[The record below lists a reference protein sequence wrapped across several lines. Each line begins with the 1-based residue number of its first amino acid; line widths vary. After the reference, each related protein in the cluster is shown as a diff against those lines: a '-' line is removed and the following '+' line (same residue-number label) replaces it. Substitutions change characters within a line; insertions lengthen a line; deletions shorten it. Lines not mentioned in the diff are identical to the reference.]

1 MNCGFKKQDSNPV
14 LRIYQRFAH
23 VKFFLP
29 NFQFFRV
36 FLPRASFS
44 PLFSS
49 KTYQKPLYSV
59 FFCAILGLSM
69 PFLCNI
75 KRPAFFTTGYN
86 KHLCNN
92 DCNILVCGLQGFLM
106 VKVEKSMV
114 LCKRKGFLLCRR
126 KMKRKSV
133 SHHRVTK

>member
-29 NFQFFRV
+29 NFQFFHV
-36 FLPRASFS
+36 FLPRSSFS
-44 PLFSS
+44 PIFRS

-59 FFCAILGLSM
+59 FFCAILDLSI
-69 PFLCNI
+69 PFLCNT
-75 KRPAFFTTGYN
+75 KRPALSTTGYN
-86 KHLCNN
+86 NHLCNN
-92 DCNILVCGLQGFLM
+92 DNILVCGLQGFLM
-106 VKVEKSMV
+106 VKVEKIWFF
-114 LCKRKGFLLCRR
+114 CKRKGFLPCRR

>member
-1 MNCGFKKQDSNPV
+1 MNCGFKKNRTQILYQGYTNDS
-14 LRIYQRFAH
+14 H
-23 VKFFLP
+23 TSSFFCQIF
-29 NFQFFRV
+29 NFFVFFSRGH
-36 FLPRASFS
+36 LFS
-44 PLFSS
+44 PLFRS

-59 FFCAILGLSM
+59 FFCAILDLSI

-75 KRPAFFTTGYN
+75 KRPAIFTTGYN

-114 LCKRKGFLLCRR
+114 FVKERGFCYAEER
-126 KMKRKSV
+126 
-133 SHHRVTK
+133 